1 MAQYISASLR
11 LFMKVKKENLVQGSD
26 FHRVFIELAT
36 EIAKATNP
44 VYRY

>member
-1 MAQYISASLR
+1 
-11 LFMKVKKENLVQGSD
+11 MKVKKENFVQGSD

-44 VYRY
+44 DTKFGEILQ

>member
-1 MAQYISASLR
+1 
-11 LFMKVKKENLVQGSD
+11 MKIKKEKLVQSSD
-26 FHRVFIELAT
+26 FHKVFIELAT